1 MNLLKIVS
9 NFSFY
14 LIISVLFRDYCP
26 IRRRR
31 YVDTYLVYCQTV
43 IVKVCGTCP
52 CNCQLAFAV
61 CDRMN
66 DSISMQS
73 SHDLFGHPLAVS
85 FLPVDVFSSLIA
97 DSAAFENSVWSS
109 VDCFT
114 LQSAFLV
121 FFRNWP
127 RTWAWALSIIILF
140 GTPISL
146 TSFER
151 V

>member
-1 MNLLKIVS
+1 MIDLLKIVS

-14 LIISVLFRDYCP
+14 LIISILFRDYCP
-26 IRRRR
+26 VRQHVLSIAK
-31 YVDTYLVYCQTV
+31 LLLL
-43 IVKVCGTCP
+43 KVCGTCP
-52 CNCQLAFAV
+52 CNCQLSCAV

-73 SHDLFGHPLAVS
+73 SHGLFGHPLAVS

-127 RTWAWALSIIILF
+127 CTWALALSIIILF

-146 TSFER
+146 ISL
-151 V
+151 